1 MRRWNQSGHRVLP
14 LLVVIGDLNVEGV
27 SILPAEA
34 NAVLVVDPNAVLP
47 FAIARQG
54 FELVAGDRGQVARRD
69 CPVSDETVCE
79 LQSSR

>member
-1 MRRWNQSGHRVLP
+1 
-14 LLVVIGDLNVEGV
+14 VVIGDLNVGGV

-54 FELVAGDRGQVARRD
+54 FKLVAGDRGQVARRGCSVQMKQFAKCGLLD
-69 CPVSDETVCE
+69 CREVFRER
-79 LQSSR
+79 QGRNR